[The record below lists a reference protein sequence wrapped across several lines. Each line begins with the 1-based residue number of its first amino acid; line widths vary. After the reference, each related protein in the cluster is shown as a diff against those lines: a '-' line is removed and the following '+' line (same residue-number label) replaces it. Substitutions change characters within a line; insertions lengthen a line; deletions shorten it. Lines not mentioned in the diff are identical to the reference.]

1 LRVGDS
7 EPLEHLRLRARA
19 LCQRRGDARVLLE
32 IDPVRGGLL
41 ARGIHGSIWYHD
53 MVVAE
58 PPNAP
63 DPSRVQLPGG
73 PAPDQPIPDTP
84 IDGIDFP
91 TYARVSAILAEKRA
105 PRANVLAANGL
116 DEVRWAFVE
125 QGFMLRIATAA
136 MRGDMG
142 PMNELDRMYV
152 EAQDAL
158 GDTDPTRPLDRYA
171 DLTARMESGEPAAQV
186 LASDGL
192 SLADWARLQR
202 AWTRR
207 LAQDAEMTST
217 FRGWVEARKRR

>member
-1 LRVGDS
+1 VLLQIDAVR
-7 EPLEHLRLRARA
+7 RA
-19 LCQRRGDARVLLE
+19 LLGGRR
-32 IDPVRGGLL
+32 
-41 ARGIHGSIWYHD
+41 HGSIWYHD
-53 MVVAE
+53 LVVAE
-58 PPNAP
+58 PPNPP

-73 PAPDQPIPDTP
+73 PAPDQPIPDGP

-91 TYARVSAILAEKRA
+91 TYVRVSAILAEKRA

-125 QGFMLRIATAA
+125 QGFLLRAA
-136 MRGDMG
+136 AAALRGDMG
-142 PMNELDRMYV
+142 PLSELDRLYT

-171 DLTARMESGEPAAQV
+171 DLVARMEMGEPTPSV

-192 SLADWARLQR
+192 TLADWARLQR
-202 AWTRR
+202 AWSRR